1 MSVNNQNQEE
11 VWQHLY
17 GGYKLHKQPEYKVGD
32 KVCIS
37 KARKNF
43 SKGYLPSWTEE
54 IFTVSEKIRTTPVTY
69 KIVDEKNETIKGS
82 FYKEELQK
90 IIITKD
96 KLYKIEKILD
106 KKGRGKTLQFFV
118 KWVGYP
124 DSHNSWVPQSQ
135 IKRL

>member
-1 MSVNNQNQEE
+1 M
-11 VWQHLY
+11 
-17 GGYKLHKQPEYKVGD
+17 
-32 KVCIS
+32 
-37 KARKNF
+37 
-43 SKGYLPSWTEE
+43 
-54 IFTVSEKIRTTPVTY
+54 SEKIRTTPVTY

-90 IIITKD
+90 VIITKD

-118 KWVGYP
+118 KWKGYP
-124 DSHNSWVPQSQ
+124 DSHNSWVPHSQ